1 MTIDPTLNAKL
12 DQLIGKVD
20 GLQGQT
26 QLMHSETNKQLDVL
40 KERMAL
46 VETGVTSTREVV
58 DAWGAAKTSLR
69 FVKWLAGMI
78 AVLIS
83 IVVALKTGLPR

>member
-1 MTIDPTLNAKL
+1 MTDPTLNAKL

-20 GLQGQT
+20 GLQGET
-26 QLMHSETNKQLDVL
+26 QLMRSETNKQLDAL
-40 KERMAL
+40 KERVAL

-69 FVKWLAGMI
+69 FVKWLVG
-78 AVLIS
+78 LIT
-83 IVVALKTGLPR
+83 VALGLVAAIKAGLPK